1 MINSK
6 SVPKSGEGSGLWF
19 LKILTGLLVIIILA
33 IHFTVNH
40 MLGSMA
46 GLLTYEEVVQ
56 YYATHLIIPIMEGLF
71 VTIVVTHSLLGLRSI
86 ILDMKPSRGTL
97 KLLDI
102 VFVIG
107 GAGFIIYGLWLIV
120 VIVQQGMSV

>member
-19 LKILTGLLVIIILA
+19 LKILTGLLVIVILA

-46 GLLTYEEVVQ
+46 GLLTYEEIVQ

>member
-19 LKILTGLLVIIILA
+19 LKILTGLFVIIILA

>member
-19 LKILTGLLVIIILA
+19 LKILTGLLVIVILA